1 MENREDEIVESF
13 IGRAEEERNN
23 LLIEIERLK
32 TQVLPMARED
42 FINAAEAFTEIA
54 RQINVNF
61 EADLNME
68 DIISTYMSNLKVLR
82 TELERLEI
90 NESTLLEDTVI
101 EKAQGVI
108 PLIERSL
115 LEAKSNLYNS
125 SKINLLSVFRQKQNI
140 ESQIAA
146 LEKQKMYL
154 KGRLDNVWS
163 RKAKRGTQQEIEDL
177 DAKIGSLKSELLGLG
192 FEENMS
198 FMDKSMVNAG
208 HQEDKNLGMN
218 NMDGQKHEDDNA
230 R

>member
-1 MENREDEIVESF
+1 MENREDEIVKAF
-13 IGRAEEERNN
+13 IERAEEERNN
-23 LLIEIERLK
+23 LLIEIERLEE
-32 TQVLPMARED
+32 QALPMARED

-68 DIISTYMSNLKVLR
+68 DIISTYMSKLKILR
-82 TELERLEI
+82 TELEKLEI
-90 NESTLLEDTVI
+90 NGSTLLEETVI
-101 EKAQGVI
+101 EKAQRAI

-140 ESQIAA
+140 ESQIVA

-154 KGRLDNVWS
+154 QGRLDNVWS
-163 RKAKRGTQQEIEDL
+163 KKAKRKTQQEIEDL
-177 DAKIGSLKSELLGLG
+177 DAKIGLLKSELTGLG

-198 FMDKSMVNAG
+198 FMDKSMVNAE
-208 HQEDKNLGMN
+208 HQEDKNLGN
-218 NMDGQKHEDDNA
+218 ERLGEQEQQDGET

>member
-13 IGRAEEERNN
+13 IGRAEGEKNN
-23 LLIEIERLK
+23 LLIEIERLE
-32 TQVLPMARED
+32 TQILPMARED

-101 EKAQGVI
+101 EKAQRVI